1 MIVEP
6 AVAWQPKRNVVEM
19 GPLREGVTKKKRE
32 NLGQCPNRGIE
43 NRGGGSLFFKNA

>member
-19 GPLREGVTKKKRE
+19 GPLREGVTKKNEK
-32 NLGQCPNRGIE
+32 NLDIFPIRIDPPPG
-43 NRGGGSLFFKNA
+43 

>member
-19 GPLREGVTKKKRE
+19 GPLREGVTKKNKKIWNNVPVGE
-32 NLGQCPNRGIE
+32 
-43 NRGGGSLFFKNA
+43 F

>member
-19 GPLREGVTKKKRE
+19 GPLRKGVTKKTEKIWNNVPVGE
-32 NLGQCPNRGIE
+32 
-43 NRGGGSLFFKNA
+43 F